1 MAEQKEDKWSSEVN
15 LICSPSMPQAYI
27 PSSIDLVLIQPSRP
41 TSTLPHSFPSWLPK
55 WFSGSMCKRTIS
67 SSTSVAVVS
76 PGLDFFIGPLD
87 DGLDHSR
94 EFPSLNDRV
103 DGVLDVEFGKVLSQ
117 GKGSLHG
124 IDASPGMIS
133 AAKKA
138 VSAAGLSNCEFEGTA
153 LPSLSTR
160 CHHTL
165 SIHTG
170 TNHTLTNTPPS
181 LVLDATKITTS
192 STPTLHTQTFTKAF
206 SNAALHWILRPPGS
220 HISVFTAIRDA
231 LTPGGTFALEM
242 GGLGNVA
249 EMRTAIVMAV
259 ARRVGIDKA
268 VAVDPW
274 FFPDEAWLKTVL
286 EEEVGGW
293 EVLKVEREWRPTTA
307 DKGGVEGWVRLMGKE
322 LLDAVPEE
330 EGQRE
335 EAVRE
340 IVEVLGHVCR
350 IPGDGEMISYVRL
363 RCLVRKL

>member
-1 MAEQKEDKWSSEVN
+1 MAEQKEDKWSSE
-15 LICSPSMPQAYI
+15 AY
-27 PSSIDLVLIQPSRP
+27 Q
-41 TSTLPHSFPSWLPK
+41 HSASFVPKLATKVVQWLHVQK
-55 WFSGSMCKRTIS
+55 DDVI
-67 SSTSVAVVS
+67 
-76 PGLDFFIGPLD
+76 LDVGCG
-87 DGLDHSR
+87 DGI
-94 EFPSLNDRV
+94 
-103 DGVLDVEFGKVLSQ
+103 LDVEFGKVLSQ

-138 VSAAGLSNCEFEGTA
+138 VSAAGLSNCEFE
-153 LPSLSTR
+153 
-160 CHHTL
+160 
-165 SIHTG
+165 
-170 TNHTLTNTPPS
+170 
-181 LVLDATKITTS
+181 VLDATKITTS
-192 STPTLHTQTFTKAF
+192 STPTLHTPTFTKAF

-220 HISVFTAIRDA
+220 HIPVFTAIRDA
-231 LTPGGTFALEM
+231 LLPGGTFALEM

-259 ARRVGIDKA
+259 ARRVGMEKA

-274 FFPDEAWLKTVL
+274 FFPDEEWLKTVL
-286 EEEVGGW
+286 EKEVGGW

-330 EGQRE
+330 GGQRE

-340 IVEVLGHVCR
+340 IVEVLRHVCR

-363 RCLVRKL
+363 RCLARKL

>member
-1 MAEQKEDKWSSEVN
+1 MAEQKEDKWSSE
-15 LICSPSMPQAYI
+15 AY
-27 PSSIDLVLIQPSRP
+27 Q
-41 TSTLPHSFPSWLPK
+41 HSASFVPKLATKVVQWLDVQK
-55 WFSGSMCKRTIS
+55 DDVI
-67 SSTSVAVVS
+67 
-76 PGLDFFIGPLD
+76 LDVGC
-87 DGLDHSR
+87 G
-94 EFPSLNDRV
+94 

-138 VSAAGLSNCEFEGTA
+138 VSAAGLSNCEFE
-153 LPSLSTR
+153 
-160 CHHTL
+160 
-165 SIHTG
+165 
-170 TNHTLTNTPPS
+170 
-181 LVLDATKITTS
+181 VLDATKITTS
-192 STPTLHTQTFTKAF
+192 STPTLHTPTFTKAF

-220 HISVFTAIRDA
+220 HIPVFTAIRDA
-231 LTPGGTFALEM
+231 LLPGGTFALEM

-259 ARRVGIDKA
+259 ARRVGMEKA

-274 FFPDEAWLKTVL
+274 FFPDEEWLKTVL
-286 EEEVGGW
+286 EKEVGGW

-330 EGQRE
+330 GGQRE
-335 EAVRE
+335 ETVRE
-340 IVEVLGHVCR
+340 IVEVLRHVCK

-363 RCLVRKL
+363 RCLARKL

>member
-1 MAEQKEDKWSSEVN
+1 MAEQKEDKWSSE
-15 LICSPSMPQAYI
+15 AY
-27 PSSIDLVLIQPSRP
+27 Q
-41 TSTLPHSFPSWLPK
+41 HSASFVPKLATKVVQWLDVQK
-55 WFSGSMCKRTIS
+55 DDVI
-67 SSTSVAVVS
+67 
-76 PGLDFFIGPLD
+76 LDVGC
-87 DGLDHSR
+87 G
-94 EFPSLNDRV
+94 

-124 IDASPGMIS
+124 IDASRGMIS

-138 VSAAGLSNCEFEGTA
+138 VSAAGLSNCEFE
-153 LPSLSTR
+153 
-160 CHHTL
+160 
-165 SIHTG
+165 
-170 TNHTLTNTPPS
+170 
-181 LVLDATKITTS
+181 VLDATKITTS
-192 STPTLHTQTFTKAF
+192 STPTLHTPTFTKAF

-220 HISVFTAIRDA
+220 HIPVFTAIRDA
-231 LTPGGTFALEM
+231 LLPGGTFALEM

-259 ARRVGIDKA
+259 ARRVGMEKA

-274 FFPDEAWLKTVL
+274 FFPDEEWLKTVL
-286 EEEVGGW
+286 EKEVGGW

-330 EGQRE
+330 GGQRE

-340 IVEVLGHVCR
+340 IVEVLRHVCK

-363 RCLVRKL
+363 RCLARKL